1 MKEYS
6 VAVGTV
12 TNALKAK
19 DLLKGKK
26 IYVSVERMKHG
37 SENYGCGYAVL
48 IKTMNIE
55 NVINYLKDNK
65 IRILAVNEVI

>member
-1 MKEYS
+1 MKEFS

-19 DLLKGKK
+19 DLLKSKK
-26 IYVSVERMKHG
+26 ISSSVERMKHG

-48 IKTMNIE
+48 IKTNNIE
-55 NVINYLKDNK
+55 FIKKLFIDNN
-65 IRILAVNEVI
+65 IRVLAVNEVI

>member
-6 VAVGTV
+6 IAVGTV

-19 DLLKGKK
+19 DLLKSKK
-26 IYVSVERMKHG
+26 ISVSVERMKHG

-48 IKTMNIE
+48 LKTTNIE
-55 NVINYLKDNK
+55 SVVNFLKDNK

>member
-19 DLLKGKK
+19 DLLKNKK
-26 IYVSVERMKHG
+26 IMVSVERMKHG
-37 SENYGCGYAVL
+37 AENYGCGYAIL
-48 IKTMNIE
+48 IKTTNIDS
-55 NVINYLKDNK
+55 IISYLKDNK
-65 IRILAVNEVI
+65 IRILAVNEIF